1 MNKKTMVSLLLCLVL
16 GVSLFALPAFA
27 DSTVIVIGGPV
38 GQTQSSSIVAQSPV
52 NSVSSINSSG
62 AVIVAGTGNAPVQTS
77 SVADSASLGSVIV
90 MPNGSVQ
97 KIFSQP
103 VQQIQTTAPAQAQTV
118 PQTRSSVPGQGI
130 QISSAQAQTAASAAP
145 VVVME
150 QSSAAHTQATAQ
162 ALDGLAAEL
171 LKQINQKRTANG
183 LSTLS
188 YSADLQASAD
198 IRAKESV
205 QNFSHLRPDGRGC
218 ETAVTVDYTVT
229 GENLIQVTSEFATAD
244 IMMDT
249 WMNSPTHRNNILLA
263 SFTKMAV
270 GIYVSNGTTYVSTV
284 FVG

>member
-1 MNKKTMVSLLLCLVL
+1 MSKKTMISLVLCLAFCA
-16 GVSLFALPAFA
+16 SLFALPAFA

-38 GQTQSSSIVAQSPV
+38 GQTQSGSIAAQSSL
-52 NSVSSINSSG
+52 NSISGINSSG
-62 AVIVAGTGNAPVQTS
+62 TVIVAGAGNAPVQSTASADTTS
-77 SVADSASLGSVIV
+77 LASVIV
-90 MPNGSVQ
+90 MPNGSIQ
-97 KIFSQP
+97 KISSQP
-103 VQQIQTTAPAQAQTV
+103 VQQAQTTAQAKTVTQTQSIV
-118 PQTRSSVPGQGI
+118 PEQDI
-130 QISSAQAQTAASAAP
+130 QISSAQAQTTASGVPA
-145 VVVME
+145 VVIE
-150 QSSAAHTQATAQ
+150 QSNSAQSLTTALS
-162 ALDGLAAEL
+162 LDNLAAEL

-183 LSTLS
+183 LSMLS

>member
-1 MNKKTMVSLLLCLVL
+1 MNKKTMISLLLCLVL
-16 GVSLFALPAFA
+16 GASLFALPAFA
-27 DSTVIVIGGPV
+27 DSTVIVIGGSV
-38 GQTQSSSIVAQSPV
+38 GQTQSGSIGAQSPL
-52 NSVSSINSSG
+52 NSISAINSSG
-62 AVIVAGTGNAPVQTS
+62 AVIVSGTANAPVQTPS
-77 SVADSASLGSVIV
+77 AAGSASLGSVIV

-97 KIFSQP
+97 KISSQP
-103 VQQIQTTAPAQAQTV
+103 VQQTQTTTQAQTV
-118 PQTRSSVPGQGI
+118 TQPQSSVPGQGV

-145 VVVME
+145 AVVME
-150 QSSAAHTQATAQ
+150 QSGTAQTLATAQ

-183 LSTLS
+183 LSALS

>member
-1 MNKKTMVSLLLCLVL
+1 MSKKTMISLVLCLAFCA
-16 GVSLFALPAFA
+16 SLFALPAFA
-27 DSTVIVIGGPV
+27 DSTVIVIGGTISQPQSGSIA
-38 GQTQSSSIVAQSPV
+38 GQSALNSISG
-52 NSVSSINSSG
+52 INSSG
-62 AVIVAGTGNAPVQTS
+62 TVIVAGAGNAPVQSTASADTTS
-77 SVADSASLGSVIV
+77 LASVIV
-90 MPNGSVQ
+90 MPNGSIQ
-97 KIFSQP
+97 KISSQP
-103 VQQIQTTAPAQAQTV
+103 VQQAQTTAQAKTVTQTQSIV
-118 PQTRSSVPGQGI
+118 PEQDI
-130 QISSAQAQTAASAAP
+130 QISSAQAQTTASGVPA
-145 VVVME
+145 VVIE
-150 QSSAAHTQATAQ
+150 QSNSAQSLTTALS
-162 ALDGLAAEL
+162 LDNLAAEL

-183 LSTLS
+183 LSMLS

-249 WMNSPTHRNNILLA
+249 WMNSPTHRNNILLP

>member
-1 MNKKTMVSLLLCLVL
+1 MNMNKKTMISLLLCLVL
-16 GVSLFALPAFA
+16 GASLFALPAFA

-38 GQTQSSSIVAQSPV
+38 GQTQSGSIAAQSPL

-62 AVIVAGTGNAPVQTS
+62 TVIVAGTANAPVQTNAS
-77 SVADSASLGSVIV
+77 ADTSSLGSVIV

-97 KIFSQP
+97 KISSQP
-103 VQQIQTTAPAQAQTV
+103 VQQTQTTTQAQTV
-118 PQTRSSVPGQGI
+118 TQPQSSVAGQGI

-145 VVVME
+145 AVVME
-150 QSSAAHTQATAQ
+150 QSGAAQTLAAAQ

-171 LKQINQKRTANG
+171 LKQINQKRSASG

-198 IRAKESV
+198 IRARESV

>member
-62 AVIVAGTGNAPVQTS
+62 AVIVAGTGNAPVQTP

-103 VQQIQTTAPAQAQTV
+103 VQQIQTTTQTQTLTQ
-118 PQTRSSVPGQGI
+118 PQSSVPGQGI
-130 QISSAQAQTAASAAP
+130 QISSAQAQTAASSAP
-145 VVVME
+145 AVVME
-150 QSSAAHTQATAQ
+150 QSSAAQTLATAQ
-162 ALDGLAAEL
+162 TLDGLAAEL

>member
-1 MNKKTMVSLLLCLVL
+1 MNKKTIISLLLCLVL
-16 GVSLFALPAFA
+16 GASLFALPAFA
-27 DSTVIVIGGPV
+27 DSTVIVIGGSV
-38 GQTQSSSIVAQSPV
+38 GQTQSGSIAAQSPL
-52 NSVSSINSSG
+52 NSISAINSSG
-62 AVIVAGTGNAPVQTS
+62 AVIVSGTANAPVQTPS
-77 SVADSASLGSVIV
+77 AAGSASLGSVIV

-97 KIFSQP
+97 KISSQP
-103 VQQIQTTAPAQAQTV
+103 VQQTQTTTQAQTV
-118 PQTRSSVPGQGI
+118 TQPQSSVPGQGV

-145 VVVME
+145 AVVME
-150 QSSAAHTQATAQ
+150 QSGAAQTLAAAQ

-171 LKQINQKRTANG
+171 LKQINQKRSASG

>member
-16 GVSLFALPAFA
+16 GASLFALPAFA

-38 GQTQSSSIVAQSPV
+38 GQTQSGSIAAQSPL
-52 NSVSSINSSG
+52 NSISAINSSG

-77 SVADSASLGSVIV
+77 SAAGSASLGSVIV

-97 KIFSQP
+97 KISSQP
-103 VQQIQTTAPAQAQTV
+103 VQQTQTTTQAQTV
-118 PQTRSSVPGQGI
+118 TQPQSSVPGQGV

-145 VVVME
+145 AVVME
-150 QSSAAHTQATAQ
+150 QSGAAQTLAAAQ

-249 WMNSPTHRNNILLA
+249 WMNSPTHRNNILLP

>member
-16 GVSLFALPAFA
+16 GASLFALPAFA
-27 DSTVIVIGGPV
+27 DSTVIVIGGSV
-38 GQTQSSSIVAQSPV
+38 GQTQSGSIAAQSPL
-52 NSVSSINSSG
+52 NSISAINSSG
-62 AVIVAGTGNAPVQTS
+62 AVIVSGTANAPVQTPS
-77 SVADSASLGSVIV
+77 AAGSASLGSVIV

-97 KIFSQP
+97 KISSQP
-103 VQQIQTTAPAQAQTV
+103 VQQTQTTTQAQTV
-118 PQTRSSVPGQGI
+118 TQPQSSVPGQGV

-145 VVVME
+145 AVVME
-150 QSSAAHTQATAQ
+150 QSGAAQTLAAAQ

-171 LKQINQKRTANG
+171 LKQINQKRSASG

-229 GENLIQVTSEFATAD
+229 GENLIQVTNEFATAD

>member
-27 DSTVIVIGGPV
+27 DSTVIVIGGSV
-38 GQTQSSSIVAQSPV
+38 GQTQSGSIAAQSPL
-52 NSVSSINSSG
+52 NSISAINSSG
-62 AVIVAGTGNAPVQTS
+62 AVIVSGTANAPVQTPS
-77 SVADSASLGSVIV
+77 AAGSASLGSVIV

-97 KIFSQP
+97 KVSSQP
-103 VQQIQTTAPAQAQTV
+103 VQQTKTTAPAQAQTV
-118 PQTRSSVPGQGI
+118 TQPQSSVPGQGI
-130 QISSAQAQTAASAAP
+130 QISSAQAQTAASSAP
-145 VVVME
+145 AVVME
-150 QSSAAHTQATAQ
+150 QSSAAQTLATAQ
-162 ALDGLAAEL
+162 TLDGLAAEL

>member
-1 MNKKTMVSLLLCLVL
+1 MNKKTMISFVLCLAF
-16 GVSLFALPAFA
+16 GISLFALPGFA

-38 GQTQSSSIVAQSPV
+38 GQTQSGSIAAQSPL
-52 NSVSSINSSG
+52 NSFSAINGSG
-62 AVIVAGTGNAPVQTS
+62 TVIIAGTDNAPVQTTS
-77 SVADSASLGSVIV
+77 SSDTSSLGSVIV

-97 KIFSQP
+97 KISSQP
-103 VQQIQTTAPAQAQTV
+103 GQQT
-118 PQTRSSVPGQGI
+118 
-130 QISSAQAQTAASAAP
+130 QTAVSAAP
-145 VVVME
+145 AVVME
-150 QSSAAHTQATAQ
+150 QSSAAQTLATVQAF
-162 ALDGLAAEL
+162 DGLAGEL

-198 IRAKESV
+198 IRARESA

-229 GENLIQVTSEFATAD
+229 GENLIQVTSELATAD

-249 WMNSPTHRNNILLA
+249 WMNSPSHRHNILLQ